1 MRSETQVL
9 AANTAFYDAF
19 AARDIDAMDTLWAR
33 CAPVACI
40 HPGWQPLRGRD
51 AVIAS
56 WKAILGGSGSPPITA
71 HGAVVH
77 VLGEAAFVVCV
88 ERLPGAHLLATN
100 VFVLEDGA
108 WRLVHHHV
116 SAGGVPSAAEED
128 DEPSGLLH

>member
-1 MRSETQVL
+1 MRSETDVL
-9 AANTAFYDAF
+9 AANVAFYEAF
-19 AARDIDAMDTLWAR
+19 AARDIDAMDALWAR
-33 CAPVACI
+33 RAPVACI

-56 WKAILGGSGSPPITA
+56 WKAILGGAGSPPITA

-88 ERLPGAHLLATN
+88 ERLPGARLVATN

-108 WRLVHHHV
+108 WMLVHHHV
-116 SAGGVPSAAEED
+116 SAGGASPATEED
-128 DEPSGLLH
+128 EPPGLLH